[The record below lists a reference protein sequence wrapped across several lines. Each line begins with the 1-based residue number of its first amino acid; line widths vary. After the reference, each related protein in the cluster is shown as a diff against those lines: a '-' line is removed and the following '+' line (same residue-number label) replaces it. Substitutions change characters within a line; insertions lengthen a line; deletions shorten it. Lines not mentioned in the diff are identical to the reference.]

1 MVQAINL
8 KKGMVFSQDGK
19 MIRVLK
25 ANHHKP
31 GKGNT
36 VMQMDLRNI
45 ESGAVVHKTMRPTE
59 KVELIDITKKKAQFL
74 YNEGDVYTFMDSET
88 YEQYEVSGEQL
99 GDDKFY
105 LMPNIEVQLEFAN
118 DSKLL
123 GVELPATVTMKVAHT
138 EPGIKGATVTGT
150 GKPATMETGLVV
162 QVPDFIK
169 EGEEL
174 IINTSEGEYK
184 SRAEGNKQIHLKTQ
198 SFSTAFFVFVK
209 MLLGSLYF
217 NLKSACI
224 ENIIVY
230 NDTYN
235 KKWIVTL

>member
-123 GVELPATVTMKVAHT
+123 GVELPATVTMKVTHT

-169 EGEEL
+169 VGEEL
-174 IINTSEGEYK
+174 IINTAEGVYK

-198 SFSTAFFVFVK
+198 LKMTAFFH
-209 MLLGSLYF
+209 S
-217 NLKSACI
+217 
-224 ENIIVY
+224 
-230 NDTYN
+230 
-235 KKWIVTL
+235 

>member
-123 GVELPATVTMKVAHT
+123 GVELPATVTMKVTHT

-169 EGEEL
+169 VGEEL
-174 IINTSEGEYK
+174 IINTAEGVYK

-198 SFSTAFFVFVK
+198 LKMTAFFVVVK

-217 NLKSACI
+217 NLKSVCI